1 MKVNGKHYAIKMTK
15 ADGSVSVTA
24 REGMAKAYIVAAPG
38 TTIEPILLTSENVSA
53 IVNDNAEG
61 LWVDLNDTENQ
72 ALIDIVIMTQKT
84 PADAYRAV
92 TRGE

>member
-1 MKVNGKHYAIKMTK
+1 MKVNGKQYAIKMTK

-24 REGMAKAYIVAAPG
+24 REGMAKAYLVAEPG
-38 TTIEPILLTSENVSA
+38 ASIEPILLTSENVEA

-61 LWVDLNDTENQ
+61 LWVDLNEVENQ
-72 ALIDIVIMTQKT
+72 ALIDCVIMTQKT
-84 PADAYRAV
+84 PADAYRAA

>member
-24 REGMAKAYIVAAPG
+24 REGMATAYLVAAPG
-38 TTIEPILLTSENVSA
+38 TAIEPILLTSENVEA
-53 IVNDNAEG
+53 IVNDNSEG
-61 LWVDLNDTENQ
+61 LWVDTDDNENQ
-72 ALIDIVIMTQKT
+72 ALIDYVIENQKT